1 MGLWDKLKNV
11 FQKNKNNKDT
21 KTLQEQI
28 QRKNEENRIWNK
40 QKEEDFDLKLTKTSS
55 GFSKAIDELK
65 IAYSKNEFSDTFYED
80 LIDLLVSM
88 DIGYIASEKIANS
101 IKNEVVRKNI
111 NNFDEIIEI
120 ILDKLIVY
128 YIQDTNIDNSINI
141 TKDRKTNVLV
151 VVGANGVG
159 KTTTIAKLANFYKK
173 LGFKILLVLF

>member
-88 DIGYIASEKIANS
+88 
-101 IKNEVVRKNI
+101 
-111 NNFDEIIEI
+111 
-120 ILDKLIVY
+120 ILDILQV
-128 YIQDTNIDNSINI
+128 
-141 TKDRKTNVLV
+141 
-151 VVGANGVG
+151 
-159 KTTTIAKLANFYKK
+159 KK
-173 LGFKILLVLF
+173 